1 MIFLNTCLWIEL
13 CCASLPTT
21 PEQQSRAKKAS
32 EILSKA
38 QQKKEEII
46 TCKEQ
51 LLEIISAIQKI
62 KMKAYNRLRRAHS
75 LPGVGQLKEYR
86 LTEDFSSAQLLCN
99 EAIEDVSE
107 MASEK
112 DIGVYDIKKVLSNIH
127 LVDIND
133 YLYYQY
139 CIKEGIDFYTFDQD
153 FENLDLSPKIHI
165 L

>member
-1 MIFLNTCLWIEL
+1 MIFLDTCLWIEL
-13 CCASLPTT
+13 CCTSLPTT
-21 PEQQSRAKKAS
+21 PEQLSRAEKAS
-32 EILSKA
+32 AVLSEA
-38 QQKKEEII
+38 QQKKEEIV

-62 KMKAYNRLRRAHS
+62 KMKAYNRLCKAHS
-75 LPGVGQLKEYR
+75 IPGVGQLKEYR
-86 LTEDFSSAQLLCN
+86 STDDFSSAQLLCN
-99 EAIEDVSE
+99 EAIEDVCK

-112 DIGVYDIKKVLSNIH
+112 DIGAYDINKVLGNIH

-139 CIKEGIDFYTFDQD
+139 CIKEEIDFYTFDQD
-153 FENLDLSPKIHI
+153 FRNLDLSSKIHI